1 MLELNK
7 IHNMDC
13 VEGLKLLPDESVDL
27 IIADPPYFEIYG
39 EFDFVFESQEQYLNW
54 CKQWILECRR
64 VLKPS
69 GTFYLWGAIG
79 IKKGLS
85 FPKLAIWI
93 EEENV
98 FNIVNWITQRNT
110 KIRAN
115 YKGFPQAREELLFCV
130 KDKKT
135 FTWNPSYTDEPNTR
149 KDLQSNGKPRKNKY
163 KRCTDVWFDIAEA
176 NQSSKER
183 FKMDNG
189 KNFPTVKALKL
200 CKRIIEASS
209 NEGDTILIPFVGS
222 GSECVSAKMLDR
234 NYIGFELNKEY
245 INIANKRLND
255 IV

>member
-1 MLELNK
+1 MLELNN
-7 IHNMDC
+7 IYNTDC
-13 VEGLKLLPDESVDL
+13 IEGLKLLPDESVDL
-27 IIADPPYFEIYG
+27 IIADPPYFNIYG
-39 EFDFVFESQEQYLNW
+39 DFDFVFESQEQYLNW

-209 NEGDTILIPFVGS
+209 NKEDTILVPFVGS
-222 GSECVSAKMLDR
+222 GSECVSAKMLGR
-234 NYIGFELNKEY
+234 NYIGFEINKEY
-245 INIANKRLND
+245 IEIANERLNN
-255 IV
+255 IE